1 MPLRPT
7 LVPRISVP
15 DKMEISLTETEDL
28 ICELLDECVKLLESR
43 KGISVKCRVAG
54 GWVRDKV
61 LIYLGSISE

>member
-1 MPLRPT
+1 
-7 LVPRISVP
+7 
-15 DKMEISLTETEDL
+15 MEISLTETEDL